1 MSPFLLPHRALTH
14 ILCSNEVLN
23 RSPFKTPHLLPCF
36 RRPRLSL
43 ALYIPAP
50 SPLNNMSEY
59 IKSKLATVP
68 QRLRSLQSFSSYRL
82 NVPRMQLPT
91 PSLQGQNN
99 LPART
104 PRAFIAFAF
113 ILFLLF
119 WKDIIRDVCS
129 HIAIRRP
136 PVPVINVSPIRND
149 TLGVCLLEI
158 SFCYCRWL
166 TTMLVSIHFCPCT
179 TRTRR
184 PKSTPPRRC
193 KCHQSH
199 SHRT

>member
-1 MSPFLLPHRALTH
+1 
-14 ILCSNEVLN
+14 
-23 RSPFKTPHLLPCF
+23 
-36 RRPRLSL
+36 
-43 ALYIPAP
+43 
-50 SPLNNMSEY
+50 MSEY

-68 QRLRSLQSFSSYRL
+68 QRVRSLQSFSSYRL
-82 NVPRMQLPT
+82 NVPRIQLPA
-91 PSLQGQNN
+91 PNLQGQNN

-104 PRAFIAFAF
+104 PRVFIAFAF

-149 TLGVCLLEI
+149 TLGVRLLEI
-158 SFCYCRWL
+158 SFCYCPWL
-166 TTMLVSIHFCPCT
+166 TAILVSKYIRPCP

-184 PKSTPPRRC
+184 SKSTPPRRS

-199 SHRT
+199 GHCT